1 MSDISIDVVSDVV
14 CPWCFIG
21 KRHLDKALTEWR
33 AAHPDSEVTVN
44 WHPFFLNPDTPEGG
58 EPYRPFLEKKFGGP
72 QGLAEIWQR
81 VREAG
86 KPAGVDFAFEKIELR
101 ANTLLAHRLIH
112 WAQRVMSPA
121 EPGTVSSSDG
131 AGSLC
136 VPGNP
141 LCGQVT
147 AKLIEALFA
156 AQFLDGRHVG
166 DRAILAE
173 IAGAC
178 GFDAAA
184 GFGVEHGSGLP
195 GKQFGAVAGEPL
207 PGVVEQEFGLGQAFG
222 DRRGGDGVAF
232 IVVEVALFAQR
243 NEHDH
248 PVLGEAHGFR
258 QGLQCRLVVPGLA
271 GDGAVAVGPE
281 ADHRTLHDGLVG
293 GVEAVVGAECRQ
305 AGIGQVAPGRGQ
317 QALHTDRR
325 ALMQIL
331 LNLTNNAVK
340 FTPQGSVVVT
350 FAQVRADSGTLVTR
364 FEVADTGVGIAP
376 KDHDKLFQSF
386 AQFGERDTRRNEG
399 AGLGLHLSQRLAG
412 LIGGIGVEQRH
423 GSPLRGGK
431 QQRDCEKKC

>member
-147 AKLIEALFA
+147 AKLVEALFA

-184 GFGVEHGSGLP
+184 VKAYLDGDEDAEAVKADADQSRRMGINGVPFFVFNQKLAASGAQPPEAL
-195 GKQFGAVAGEPL
+195 L
-207 PGVVEQEFGLGQAFG
+207 GVMRQA
-222 DRRGGDGVAF
+222 
-232 IVVEVALFAQR
+232 
-243 NEHDH
+243 
-248 PVLGEAHGFR
+248 
-258 QGLQCRLVVPGLA
+258 A
-271 GDGAVAVGPE
+271 GDGA
-281 ADHRTLHDGLVG
+281 T
-293 GVEAVVGAECRQ
+293 
-305 AGIGQVAPGRGQ
+305 
-317 QALHTDRR
+317 
-325 ALMQIL
+325 
-331 LNLTNNAVK
+331 
-340 FTPQGSVVVT
+340 
-350 FAQVRADSGTLVTR
+350 
-364 FEVADTGVGIAP
+364 
-376 KDHDKLFQSF
+376 
-386 AQFGERDTRRNEG
+386 
-399 AGLGLHLSQRLAG
+399 
-412 LIGGIGVEQRH
+412 
-423 GSPLRGGK
+423 
-431 QQRDCEKKC
+431 